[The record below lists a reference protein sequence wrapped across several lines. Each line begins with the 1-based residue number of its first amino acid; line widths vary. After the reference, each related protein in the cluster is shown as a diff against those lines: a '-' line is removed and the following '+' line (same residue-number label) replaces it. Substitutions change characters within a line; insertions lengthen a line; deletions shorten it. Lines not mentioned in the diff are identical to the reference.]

1 LRGIGIVQ
9 QKKGQAMWS
18 RDDIFKCDYAE
29 KLERKFY
36 CFGSDDPS
44 GDEPDG
50 VTFTSGDD
58 YKAGDGV
65 KISSDTLASNSTDDT
80 YGGFNTSK
88 ARQAEIFGTGGYSDP
103 FESGTGFYGG
113 SAANQAAQ
121 VLASG
126 GNNFTG
132 GNVGQAVAQAFA
144 APRPQT
150 RVERRPIDTSTANF
164 VKMLAPSYMSQQA
177 ADQIAM
183 NDANMVLPQEMY
195 FDEKSG
201 TYKRG
206 ADPSLEPETL
216 AQTAADIATG
226 NKDAYGIGSAGE
238 FSADTARAG
247 ITNTGLTDQQ
257 MFDNIMASSEGVD
270 RDSEVVSALSDNF
283 LDQRGRDDLNALA
296 GDAVDYFNN
305 PIVKGGQFVEGLL
318 GLPNIM
324 TTDAG
329 LPRFGS
335 VGDMQIGIQQGGR
348 LMYDEDGNPDY
359 VVMPDGSIIGANTGS
374 GFTGSSDD
382 QPIQPQMNPITNQP
396 RCPEGYSFD
405 ESVGA
410 CMPDSPERRGP
421 ISDFPANP
429 DMFVRMTALDRA
441 PTNVP
446 SGFDFDAANRR
457 FQESYAYRPQYY
469 GRTPMDLT
477 GFTKLR

>member
-1 LRGIGIVQ
+1 MMKFN
-9 QKKGQAMWS
+9 KKT
-18 RDDIFKCDYAE
+18 FE
-29 KLERKFY
+29 LEFVDPLV
-36 CFGSDDPS
+36 CFCGGGGDSG

-80 YGGFNTSK
+80 YRGRNTSR
-88 ARQAEIFGTGGYSDP
+88 AALDP
-103 FESGTGFYGG
+103 FGG
-113 SAANQAAQ
+113 SGGDVSQILAGNVNARGESLGSSALANQAAQ

-126 GNNFTG
+126 GNDFTG
-132 GNVGQAVAQAFA
+132 GNVGQVGAQAFA
-144 APRPQT
+144 APRPQA

-206 ADPSLEPETL
+206 ADPSLDPANL

-324 TTDAG
+324 TTAAG

-348 LMYDEDGNPDY
+348 LMYDNDGNPDY

-374 GFTGSSDD
+374 GFTGSGDD

-410 CMPDSPERRGP
+410 CMPDSPERRKP

>member
-1 LRGIGIVQ
+1 MMKFN
-9 QKKGQAMWS
+9 KKTFELEFV
-18 RDDIFKCDYAE
+18 DPLVCFCD
-29 KLERKFY
+29 
-36 CFGSDDPS
+36 GGGDSG

-80 YGGFNTSK
+80 YGGRNTSR
-88 ARQAEIFGTGGYSDP
+88 AALDP
-103 FESGTGFYGG
+103 FGGAGGDVSQILAGNVNASGESLG
-113 SAANQAAQ
+113 SSALANQAAQ

-132 GNVGQAVAQAFA
+132 GNVGRAVAQAFA
-144 APRPQT
+144 APRPQA

-216 AQTAADIATG
+216 AQTAADIATSTYD
-226 NKDAYGIGSAGE
+226 DAPMRA
-238 FSADTARAG
+238 ARTG

-305 PIVKGGQFVEGLL
+305 PIVKAGQFVEGLL

-348 LMYDEDGNPDY
+348 LMYDDDGNPDY

>member
-1 LRGIGIVQ
+1 MMKFN
-9 QKKGQAMWS
+9 KKTFELEFV
-18 RDDIFKCDYAE
+18 DPLVCFCD
-29 KLERKFY
+29 
-36 CFGSDDPS
+36 GGGDSG

-65 KISSDTLASNSTDDT
+65 KISSQTLAQGSEKDT
-80 YGGFNTSK
+80 YAGRNDSRAALG
-88 ARQAEIFGTGGYSDP
+88 IFAAADP
-103 FESGTGFYGG
+103 FSGGNANAR
-113 SAANQAAQ
+113 SAASQQAAQ
-121 VLASG
+121 FAASG
-126 GNNFTG
+126 GNDFTG

-144 APRPQT
+144 APRPQA
-150 RVERRPIDTSTANF
+150 RVERRPIDTSAANF

-206 ADPSLEPETL
+206 ADPSLEPENL
-216 AQTAADIATG
+216 AKTAADIATG
-226 NKDAYGIGSAGE
+226 NKDSYGIGAAGE

-257 MFDNIMASSEGVD
+257 MFNNIIASSEGVD
-270 RDSEVVSALSDNF
+270 QDSEVVSALSDNF

-318 GLPNIM
+318 GSSNDM
-324 TTDAG
+324 GGKTRTESMFTTDAG

-348 LMYDEDGNPDY
+348 LMYDDNGNPDY

-374 GFTGSSDD
+374 GFTGSGDD

-410 CMPDSPERRGP
+410 CMPDSSERRGP

-446 SGFDFDAANRR
+446 SGFNFDAANRR